1 MTDVLTGA
9 FLLLGSLLMLLA
21 AVAIVRFPDVYVRMQ
36 AATKASTLG
45 IIFFMLGAA
54 VHFGSLTISA
64 TAAAIIV
71 FFLLTA
77 PVAAHMIARAAYR
90 VGVPLWEKTWL
101 DELRSRYDKRQ
112 PSRNAA
118 RLDTSF
124 M

>member
-1 MTDVLTGA
+1 MTDVLTVA

-45 IIFFMLGAA
+45 ITFLMLAAA
-54 VHFGSLTISA
+54 VHFASLTVSA

-77 PVAAHMIARAAYR
+77 PVAAHMIARAAYCIGIP
-90 VGVPLWEKTWL
+90 VWEKTWL
-101 DELRSRYDKRQ
+101 DELRNRYDTTQPKRD
-112 PSRNAA
+112 AA
-118 RLDTSF
+118 LLDTSF
-124 M
+124 I